1 MSVARN
7 VRMARLRQTRFFKRR
22 NVREQLRQ
30 ARRVLA
36 LVRAR
41 KATIFAVV
49 GAAIVSVLALGATA
63 ALLIR
68 HWVVG

>member
-22 NVREQLRQ
+22 KVREQLRQ

-41 KATIFAVV
+41 KMTIVAVV
-49 GAAIVSVLALGATA
+49 GAAIIAVLALGATA
-63 ALLIR
+63 ALLVR
-68 HWVVG
+68 HLVVG

>member
-22 NVREQLRQ
+22 RVREQLRQ

-36 LVRAR
+36 LVNAR
-41 KATIFAVV
+41 KLTVVAVV
-49 GAAIVSVLALGATA
+49 GAAIVAVLALGATA
-63 ALLIR
+63 ALLLR
-68 HWVVG
+68 HMLVG